1 MTETKR
7 KASFAIPL
15 LNTLRNVRP
24 KVPRACDVQFAQTG
38 STTLQEITPP
48 TVIECRLGS
57 PHVVMGFDVETHD
70 WLVDADGKDLDRK
83 GRIGNFGWYTDK
95 PPALMQY
102 ARIVELGWALVTADT
117 SSVVWRKSFKVL
129 PENFTIAPRA
139 IKCHN
144 ITQEAA
150 QQTGSP
156 LQKVLEEFVTDVTN
170 LIDGTQTFK
179 LAAHNFEFDA
189 NIILEELG
197 RCSPSLQATW
207 KGAANKHGYCTM
219 NPEVGKWLMKSCG
232 EETKSVYSKHT
243 KGLPWILKRLLPDRK
258 DLIDKHHTAEADAEA
273 TALIFTSLMQRVS
286 RLNKEAVQT

>member
-1 MTETKR
+1 M
-7 KASFAIPL
+7 
-15 LNTLRNVRP
+15 
-24 KVPRACDVQFAQTG
+24 
-38 STTLQEITPP
+38 
-48 TVIECRLGS
+48 
-57 PHVVMGFDVETHD
+57 
-70 WLVDADGKDLDRK
+70 
-83 GRIGNFGWYTDK
+83 
-95 PPALMQY
+95 
-102 ARIVELGWALVTADT
+102 TADT

-139 IKCHN
+139 IECHN

-207 KGAANKHGYCTM
+207 KSAANKHGYCTM

-273 TALIFTSLMQRVS
+273 TALIFTSLLRRVS